1 MKKTIRFITVLLIL
15 TSTLFSSCSSDDNGE
30 SFGTSTGNY
39 FPLSIGNNWKYFDIS
54 QSLITEMEIT
64 GTTSF
69 SGQTYYQYIDD
80 SDTFVMT
87 HWFAKKGATYFIKSG
102 DTTFNQDGLD
112 ITIKS
117 YELPIL
123 KDDYAVNDSW
133 TGRVSPKVTFSGNG
147 TSGTLPFKVDYTG
160 INYFKGE
167 LLLNGTTYPN
177 VIKTRI
183 TISINANDQ
192 ITNSSE
198 EYWYAENIGIIKFIT
213 TNSDNSI
220 DEKDINSYTIN

>member
-117 YELPIL
+117 YELPISIMDERFTSKISSDL
-123 KDDYAVNDSW
+123 ISASHNASKR
-133 TGRVSPKVTFSGNG
+133 GRKKNQSKNQNITKKMISLERKSGA
-147 TSGTLPFKVDYTG
+147 SD
-160 INYFKGE
+160 
-167 LLLNGTTYPN
+167 
-177 VIKTRI
+177 
-183 TISINANDQ
+183 TISAALILGDYLK
-192 ITNSSE
+192 SL
-198 EYWYAENIGIIKFIT
+198 GII
-213 TNSDNSI
+213 
-220 DEKDINSYTIN
+220 